1 MLATAS
7 HYWPL
12 DSVEG
17 IHGLLDQ
24 IGNRTGHVNGTNI
37 SMSHLL
43 CLSVFLSF
51 FLSFYITTAV

>member
-1 MLATAS
+1 MLYFLQVRSNTVSPSKHPGLEVLATAS

-17 IHGLLDQ
+17 IYGLSDQ

-37 SMSHLL
+37 SM
-43 CLSVFLSF
+43 
-51 FLSFYITTAV
+51 